1 MMVKRLTIIGLL
13 VLLAGCLSEKPVSV
27 SKISQSGSLGGPQF
41 IRDMWITDIY
51 GGVGNFAYG
60 GVQGCC
66 ASASV
71 GMGVPTAIEGS
82 WESGWG
88 SGYWA
93 EEWKRRWKPEW
104 GNYDDVYDKKWYRID
119 GEIDSELA
127 KQKID
132 TMNNYYKN
140 HKAHP
145 VMQVLV
151 DGPKVMLLYKYSCNS
166 SRPQNDCTVR
176 DNADPNGWVKPAPYS
191 KLNYSTSVVLYEGIG
206 ETSDKPF
213 EG

>member
-41 IRDMWITDIY
+41 IRDMWVTDIY

-88 SGYWA
+88 GGYWA

-132 TMNNYYKN
+132 TMNRYYKN
-140 HKAHP
+140 HSVPPIMK
-145 VMQVLV
+145 VLV
-151 DGPKVMLLYKYSCNS
+151 DGPKVMLLYSILCVS
-166 SRPQNDCTVR
+166 DTTDDCTV
-176 DNADPNGWVKPAPYS
+176 NEGADPNGLLSPAPNRRS
-191 KLNYSTSVVLYEGIG
+191 DSVAMVAVLYEGMG
-206 ETSDKPF
+206 EVSDKPF
-213 EG
+213 KD

>member
-27 SKISQSGSLGGPQF
+27 SKISQSGSLGAPQF

-88 SGYWA
+88 GGYWA

-132 TMNNYYKN
+132 TMNRYYKN
-140 HKAHP
+140 HKANP

-151 DGPKVMLLYKYSCNS
+151 DGPKVILLYRYICNS
-166 SRPQNDCTVR
+166 ERPQNDCTVR

-191 KLNYSTSVVLYEGIG
+191 KYGNIMSVVLYEGTG